1 LIYKLNPV
9 LLYLGISAFAK
20 RRRTFARLGNGAL
33 DGVLVVLAVGLLLL
47 LLLLVQPDRSDSQ
60 NGRTMDGPARGTLK
74 KDVV

>member
-20 RRRTFARLGNGAL
+20 RCRTFARLGNGAL